1 MAKARALDKRRKSVC
16 SIRKITRTM
25 ELISTASYRKSMERA
40 ISATAYTNRL
50 TSMVGELA
58 RSGLDVKHPLLEEHD
73 SSDNVVL
80 LVLTSN
86 RGMCGGYNG
95 AIMRLAM
102 KRWKE
107 LTGAAASPQLEVVG
121 KRGVSTFKFRGE
133 TVSESYLDFED
144 KPTYAQVEAIANKYL
159 EMYQTGQLDR
169 LDVVYTKFVNMS
181 RQTAVQETLLPLS
194 ELASGT
200 DEAENAAV
208 HDYEFLP
215 SAESILEE
223 VVPASFK
230 MKLFKCFLDAAVSE
244 QIARMVA
251 MKSATENA
259 DKMIRTLSM
268 SYNRARQGQITGE
281 LTELIGGVE
290 ALK

>member
-58 RSGLDVKHPLLEEHD
+58 RSGLDVKHPLLEAHA

-95 AIMRLAM
+95 AIMRLAV

-107 LTGAAASPQLEVVG
+107 LTGSAANPQLEVVG

-133 TVSESYLDFED
+133 TVCESYLDFED
-144 KPTYAQVEAIANKYL
+144 KPAYAQVETIANKYL
-159 EMYQTGQLDR
+159 ELYQTGQLDR
-169 LDVVYTKFVNMS
+169 LEVVYTKFVNMS
-181 RQTAVQETLLPLS
+181 RQTAVLETLLPLS
-194 ELASGT
+194 ELSSGT
-200 DEAENAAV
+200 DEADAAA